1 MRPPGRHPE
10 RRPERRSG
18 PAGRHQQRVREQGGP
33 MFFDWVRIVFAAI
46 LFVVMIVVL
55 GIGFLVVG
63 LILLVFM
70 IFLI

>member
-1 MRPPGRHPE
+1 
-10 RRPERRSG
+10 
-18 PAGRHQQRVREQGGP
+18 

-46 LFVVMIVVL
+46 LFVVMVVVL